1 MDLIVSWSD
10 KANSDLE
17 NVFDYYKI
25 EANLRVARK
34 LVKALVSSTIQLKY
48 TPRIGAVETL
58 FTIDGIELRYLVK
71 GNYKI
76 LYYIQVNTV
85 IIARVFDCRQ
95 NPIKM
100 K

>member
-1 MDLIVSWSD
+1 
-10 KANSDLE
+10 
-17 NVFDYYKI
+17 
-25 EANLRVARK
+25 
-34 LVKALVSSTIQLKY
+34 
-48 TPRIGAVETL
+48 
-58 FTIDGIELRYLVK
+58 LVK

>member
-10 KANSDLE
+10 KANNDLE

-48 TPRIGAVETL
+48 TPHIGAVETL

-76 LYYIQVNTV
+76 LYYIQGSTV

-95 NPIKM
+95 NPNKM